1 MLNINSSDKTKVFKI
16 IFIQLISAS
25 IAFTAPIVINANYG
39 NAKLADILYIYSSFV
54 LVYSLAN
61 LGLPD
66 QIQVWRSKG
75 GMLLDLGGLFLT
87 AFLIIFFISVVLYF
101 FNIDFSI
108 ILLIIFC
115 FSYILF
121 ESLCRILNQDGN
133 IIFGQILL
141 SLFPILFWINAY
153 LEIISIDSSLVLFSF
168 ILSICALSFILFKGE
183 FAKGKQRRES
193 VEISFLGTSKI
204 YITRS
209 YVAIFAEMPLIILF
223 NASTSANV
231 VIYGIITRIILPISM
246 IVQSF
251 YSVFLRKKIIGHYS
265 LPKVGFRS
273 IIFFIVVLLVFGSFF
288 YEAVNEILFANF
300 TIPIVSMYLVFAIAS
315 YRVFTTLF
323 ILLNSWNIEKIHMLG
338 FRLLFLPIIAFTI
351 IFSYYY
357 FLSISESII
366 FLILSAVLMVF
377 IYFFNRIYDSN

>member
-87 AFLIIFFISVVLYF
+87 AFLIIFFISAVLYF

-183 FAKGKQRRES
+183 FAKGKQQRES

-265 LPKVGFRS
+265 LPKVGLRS

>member
-87 AFLIIFFISVVLYF
+87 AFLIIFFISAVLYF

-183 FAKGKQRRES
+183 FAKGKQQRES

-300 TIPIVSMYLVFAIAS
+300 KIPIVSMYLVFAIAS

>member
-25 IAFTAPIVINANYG
+25 IAFIAPIVINANYG
-39 NAKLADILYIYSSFV
+39 NAKLADILYIYSGFV

-61 LGLPD
+61 LGLPE

-75 GMLLDLGGLFLT
+75 GVLLDLGGFFLT
-87 AFLIIFFISVVLYF
+87 ACLIIFSISAVLYF

-168 ILSICALSFILFKGE
+168 ILSMCALSFILFKGE
-183 FAKGKQRRES
+183 FAKGKQQRES

-209 YVAIFAEMPLIILF
+209 YAALFAEMPLIILF
-223 NASTSANV
+223 NASSSANV
-231 VIYGIITRIILPISM
+231 VIYGIITIIILPISM

-265 LPKVGFRS
+265 LPKVSFRS
-273 IIFFIVVLLVFGSFF
+273 IIFFIIVFLAFGSFF
-288 YEAVNEILFANF
+288 YEAVDEILFANF
-300 TIPIVSMYLVFAIAS
+300 TIPIVSMYLVFAIAA

-323 ILLNSWNIEKIHMLG
+323 ILLNSWNIEKIHMIG
-338 FRLLFLPIIAFTI
+338 FRLLFLPIITFTI
-351 IFSYYY
+351 IFGCYY

-366 FLILSAVLMVF
+366 FLILSAVLMAF

>member
-75 GMLLDLGGLFLT
+75 GMLPDLGGLFLT
-87 AFLIIFFISVVLYF
+87 AFLIIFFISAVLYF

-183 FAKGKQRRES
+183 FAKGKQQRES

-300 TIPIVSMYLVFAIAS
+300 KIPIVSMYLVFAIAS